1 MSPRRLFSALGMT
14 ALLTLAACGGGAGTS
29 PGGATPVP
37 TTAGSSTGADGGA
50 ACAPSTEA
58 GTVAAGMAGFAFDPT
73 QISGPV
79 GSVIAWTNT
88 DSAPHTA
95 TLEADASCTTKNLGK
110 DETGAI
116 VFTAAGTYRFFCK
129 IHPDMKGTVT
139 ITG

>member
-1 MSPRRLFSALGMT
+1 MSPRRLLSALGMT
-14 ALLTLAACGGGAGTS
+14 ASLTLAACGGGAGAST
-29 PGGATPVP
+29 GGATTAP

-73 QISGPV
+73 QLSGPV

-95 TLEADASCTTKNLGK
+95 TLEAVPACTTENLGK
-110 DETGAI
+110 GQTGAI
-116 VFTAAGTYRFFCK
+116 VFTVAGTYPFFCK
-129 IHPDMKGTVT
+129 VHPDMKGTIT